1 MAMLPFTDLLV
12 LDLTRHRAGPV
23 ASRFLADWGAQVI
36 KIEAPSDVSDSMGGK
51 REGFDYQNL
60 HRNKHSLSLNLKTTE
75 GKAIFKEL
83 ALRADVV
90 LESFRPSVKYRL
102 GVDYESLRQAN
113 PRVIYGSISGFGQT
127 GPYAERPAV
136 DQIIQGM
143 SGLMSVTGFAGQGP
157 VRAGA
162 AIADISAGMVLVQG
176 LLTALYHR
184 ERTGEGQWVQ
194 TSLLES
200 LASVLDFQV
209 ARWLRTGDVPGQA
222 GNDHPTLMPTGLFP
236 TADGQVNLAAAE
248 DPKFATLCEV
258 LELPH
263 LVGDPA
269 YSTVQARSINRQK
282 LCAILSAKTRAIAS
296 SELIDKLNTAGVP
309 CGPVYS
315 IDEAMKDAQ
324 MKSLGMSVPV
334 DHPRLG
340 AFEVLGQPLVLE
352 GSGGRAAARFA
363 APDLGEQTDE
373 ILSKLLNYEKAA
385 IESLRSRGVI

>member
-1 MAMLPFTDLLV
+1 MATLPFTDLLV

-23 ASRFLADWGAQVI
+23 ASRFFADWGAQVI
-36 KIEAPSDVSDSMGGK
+36 KIEAPSDISDSMGGS

-60 HRNKHSLSLNLKTTE
+60 HRNKRSLSLNLKTAE
-75 GKAIFKEL
+75 GKSIFRKL
-83 ALRADVV
+83 ALRADIV
-90 LESFRPSVKYRL
+90 LESFRPSVKHRL
-102 GVDYESLRQAN
+102 GVDYDSLKQAN
-113 PRVIYGSISGFGQT
+113 TRIICGSISGFGQT

-176 LLTALYHR
+176 ILTALYQR
-184 ERTGEGQWVQ
+184 ERTGQGQWVH

-258 LELPH
+258 LQVSH
-263 LVGDPA
+263 LLTNAD
-269 YSTVQARSINRQK
+269 YSTVQARSTNRQK
-282 LCAILSAKTRAIAS
+282 LCAILSEKTRAISS
-296 SELIDKLNTAGVP
+296 SELIDRLNAAGVP
-309 CGPVYS
+309 CGPVYLV
-315 IDEAMKDAQ
+315 DEAMEDEQ
-324 MKSLGMSVPV
+324 MKSIGMSIPV

-340 AFEVLGQPLVLE
+340 PFELLGQPLSLE
-352 GSGGRAAARFA
+352 GSGGRPAARFP
-363 APDLGEQTDE
+363 APDLGEHTDE
-373 ILSKLLNYEKAA
+373 ILSNLLGYEKAA
-385 IESLRSRGVI
+385 IAAMRSRGVI

>member
-1 MAMLPFTDLLV
+1 MLPFTDLLL

-23 ASRFLADWGAQVI
+23 ASRFFADWGAQVI
-36 KIEAPSDVSDSMGGK
+36 KVEAPSDVSDSMGGK

-60 HRNKHSLSLNLKTTE
+60 HRNKKSLSLNLKTDE
-75 GKAIFKEL
+75 GKSIFRKL
-83 ALRADVV
+83 ALRADIV

-102 GVDYESLRQAN
+102 SVDYESLRQAN
-113 PRVIYGSISGFGQT
+113 PRIICGSISGFGQT

-143 SGLMSVTGFAGQGP
+143 SGLMSVTGLTGQGP

-176 LLTALYHR
+176 ILTALYHR
-184 ERTGEGQWVQ
+184 ERTGEGQWIH

-209 ARWLRTGDVPGQA
+209 ARFLRTGDVPGQA

-236 TADGQVNLAAAE
+236 TADGDVNLAAAE
-248 DPKFATLCEV
+248 DPKFAALCEV
-258 LELPH
+258 LQLSH
-263 LVGDPA
+263 LLRDPA
-269 YSTVQARSINRQK
+269 YSSVEARSTNRQK
-282 LCAILSAKTRAIAS
+282 LCAVLSEKTRAISS
-296 SELIDKLNTAGVP
+296 SELIEKLNAAGVP

-315 IDEAMKDAQ
+315 IGEAMQDEQ
-324 MKSLGMSVPV
+324 MRSLGMNIPV

-340 AFEVLGQPLVLE
+340 PFEVLGQPLSLE
-352 GSGGRAAARFA
+352 GSGGRSGARFA
-363 APDLGEQTDE
+363 APDLGEHSDE
-373 ILSKLLNYEKAA
+373 ILSNLGYDKAA
-385 IESLRSRGVI
+385 IGSMRSRGVI